1 MPQFE
6 WDPEKARS
14 NLAKHGVS
22 FETAREVWD
31 DPRIVWYA
39 DDIVDN
45 ELRWHAIG
53 VVGFVTLLLVVH
65 TLRDSATGEVV
76 RIVSARKAAPRERK
90 RYEQEIL
97 EFRS

>member
-1 MPQFE
+1 MPLFE
-6 WDPEKARS
+6 WDPEKART

-31 DPRIVWYA
+31 DPSIVWYA

-53 VVGFVTLLLVVH
+53 VVGFVTMLLVVH
-65 TLRDSATGEVV
+65 TLRNTASGEAV
-76 RIVSARKAAPRERK
+76 RIISARKAAPRERK
-90 RYEQEIL
+90 RYEQENPK
-97 EFRS
+97 FWS

>member
-65 TLRDSATGEVV
+65 THRDSATGEVV

-97 EFRS
+97 KFWS